1 VRLVLASSLVFRLV
15 FLFLELLLDVLEHV
29 LLSTCARDPILI
41 VVLVGSG
48 THKLN
53 DLSSVLLVALL
64 FVLFVERV
72 L

>member
-29 LLSTCARDPILI
+29 LLSTCARDPIHI